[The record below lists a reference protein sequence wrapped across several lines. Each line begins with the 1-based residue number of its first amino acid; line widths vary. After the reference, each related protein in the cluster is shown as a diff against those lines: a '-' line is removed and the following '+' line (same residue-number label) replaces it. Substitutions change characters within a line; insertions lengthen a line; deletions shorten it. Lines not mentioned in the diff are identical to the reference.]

1 MMSINLNDIVIL
13 NITGSD
19 YHCII
24 SLVSKNEAVN
34 LLKNVDLNEKVKHYK
49 KMENYIIFFL
59 KQVQK

>member
-34 LLKNVDLNEKVKHYK
+34 LLQNVDLNKKVKHYK